1 MFRIIFILSIA
12 FLMACKGGHPADYEV
27 QVELQLIDTL
37 KGKIETVRGW
47 MEKMPLNEIQERLD
61 VINNNSDY
69 IIHQL
74 REQGLQADEQMSK
87 TMDDY
92 KAFKKLYSV
101 CADSFKPIVTEAEE
115 LFYQLKTLKES
126 AYTKDY
132 QKDTFLM
139 YFHKEKADVEQ
150 LYQLAS
156 SILKPA
162 VDTDLDFERTEAEV
176 EAIAQELK
184 ENSGAL
190 KEEE

>member
-92 KAFKKLYSV
+92 KAFKRLQWV
-101 CADSFKPIVTEAEE
+101 
-115 LFYQLKTLKES
+115 
-126 AYTKDY
+126 
-132 QKDTFLM
+132 
-139 YFHKEKADVEQ
+139 
-150 LYQLAS
+150 S
-156 SILKPA
+156 SLRLRRNGRGRCLSRP
-162 VDTDLDFERTEAEV
+162 LRMSRT
-176 EAIAQELK
+176 
-184 ENSGAL
+184 S
-190 KEEE
+190 